1 SLPHWLQNRPELTR
15 TARTGAYLCS
25 AQAQIRATNQP
36 MMVQPKSRFTRKMAV
51 ASGLSRAMIV
61 GRKYSR
67 TEKNRNNIMHTP
79 SAGIRIK
86 GKQKEPL
93 AKAKYAGKP
102 RLVRNLPAI
111 APQASEDPR
120 PRTLTS

>member
-1 SLPHWLQNRPELTR
+1 
-15 TARTGAYLCS
+15 
-25 AQAQIRATNQP
+25 

-67 TEKNRNNIMHTP
+67 TEKIRNNIMQTP
-79 SAGIRIK
+79 SAGIRLK

-102 RLVRNLPAI
+102 RFVRSLAAI
-111 APQASEDPR
+111 EIGRASCRERVDGCVDELSVQNSIG
-120 PRTLTS
+120 TV